1 MVLIYRIDGGN
12 LTYVGST
19 IQKLQCR
26 LSKHKDAYKRWKKGK
41 SRYMTSFD
49 VVQHD
54 HKITLIEEC
63 TEEARQEREGYWI
76 RTLTCV
82 NKVVVD
88 RTAEQW
94 REQNRNEINE
104 YSKNWCKQPWYCEV
118 CDKTITRVNKSKHL
132 KSRRHQE
139 CVKVSTEH

>member
-19 IQKLQCR
+19 TKKLQCR
-26 LSKHKDAYKRWKKGK
+26 LSKHKTDYKRWQEGK
-41 SRYMTSFD
+41 IRYITSFD
-49 VVQHD
+49 VVKHE

-63 TEEARQEREGYWI
+63 TEEARQEREGHWI

-82 NKVVVD
+82 NKYVAG
-88 RTAEQW
+88 RTHEESNREW
-94 REQNRNEINE
+94 R
-104 YSKNWCKQPWYCEV
+104 KQPWYCEV
-118 CDKTITRVNKSKHL
+118 CDITITRGHKLRHL

-139 CVKVSTEH
+139 GIKVSTEH